1 MWTHIASDVSDGHRL
16 DLYERGGVFMIRA
29 DGWELMNGA
38 YHASEDQLGRLA
50 GLLPRA
56 SEPAILLGGL
66 GLGYTLA
73 SLLKTLQGRFG
84 AAPARVTVAERSGA
98 VLRWYGDFVNPGLAA
113 TPPSGVRLVESDVV
127 DWLGVG
133 RGWDVIVLDVDN
145 GPEALSAPGNA
156 VLYGED
162 GLARCRDS
170 LAPAGHL
177 LLWAGF
183 EDLGFVA
190 RACAVGFS
198 VARGYVT
205 LPNRPDQAHLIYVL
219 SRERLPSAALGC
231 TRGLDRCGAGRV
243 GQAEVRR
250 HRRRNRRLS
259 PWTEHRCGWRGGVT
273 PLCQAET
280 NRRPH
285 DPYAAPRIRHQQILI
300 A

>member
-1 MWTHIASDVSDGHRL
+1 MWTHIETAASDGSRL

-50 GLLPRA
+50 GRLPGTA
-56 SEPAILLGGL
+56 EPAILLGGL

-73 SLLKTLQGRFG
+73 SLLETLQERFG

-98 VLRWYGDFVNPGLAA
+98 VLRWFGSRVNPGLAA
-113 TPPSGVRLVESDVV
+113 ALPAGVRLVESDVM

-133 RGWDVIVLDVDN
+133 RDWDVIVLDVDN

-170 LAPAGHL
+170 LAPSGHL

-183 EDLGFVA
+183 EDREFVA

-205 LPNRPDQAHLIYVL
+205 LPNRPDQAHVIYVL
-219 SRERLPSAALGC
+219 SRERLSPAEREAWAWAGAEQG
-231 TRGLDRCGAGRV
+231 GLDTLRFFDDINVETDACRHGQNTAAGGGA
-243 GQAEVRR
+243 A
-250 HRRRNRRLS
+250 
-259 PWTEHRCGWRGGVT
+259 
-273 PLCQAET
+273 
-280 NRRPH
+280 
-285 DPYAAPRIRHQQILI
+285 
-300 A
+300 